1 MRSIWGVMGLRKTR
15 GRAAKPIT
23 KAFCLRDRSPQSST
37 PTTAEAV
44 VCVRSEVCAV
54 GEFLLADKTDDCG
67 RDENRGGRLKGQDY
81 VLMGI
86 GDRSQTGDE
95 QSPTVVG
102 DIIQSESLRFHR
114 LRAVASSWMTNIAR
128 EKEKTAMIPPDAEDL
143 SNLSKSSAPWKT
155 SEEVFWAETSSARP
169 RPQRASLACGS
180 ATWMLPRLFTS
191 LPVFPRD
198 FIFRMNLGKMKYAG
212 KKARLNARTQYK
224 MRIMVALSSSINMS
238 PWRI

>member
-1 MRSIWGVMGLRKTR
+1 MRVECAKSRFLNMRSIWGVMGLRKTR

-128 EKEKTAMIPPDAEDL
+128 EKEKTAMIPPAL
-143 SNLSKSSAPWKT
+143 RTCPICPSPLRPGRPLRRSSG
-155 SEEVFWAETSSARP
+155 P
-169 RPQRASLACGS
+169 RR
-180 ATWMLPRLFTS
+180 
-191 LPVFPRD
+191 
-198 FIFRMNLGKMKYAG
+198 
-212 KKARLNARTQYK
+212 ARLVHGRSEL
-224 MRIMVALSSSINMS
+224 RS
-238 PWRI
+238 PAVQQLGCYRACSRLCLCFQGTSFSE